1 MSELDVHVKYDA
13 LNALYDLFNG
23 INSNVFDLYKDDW
36 QRELDMFRRNIEQIQ
51 SPLHIVS
58 MLMVWLVIY
67 PNDEAVVRTF
77 IDQHHLKGKLYG
89 GLVRLLSS
97 KNHKIRP
104 CIDDRSHKFLY
115 HTIDMQYM
123 ECRHLEYSYKFLFSL
138 VDILHD
144 IDIDKYINLL
154 GKDNTYWLVFH
165 HIIKYE
171 NRHIDT
177 LLCSTDFVTASIA
190 FYSLTQYLSSLITKY
205 NNKRLEHQN
214 LEIDSLSG
222 DNLSQD
228 EIKEKI
234 GQQHQDICSRL
245 TMEKVPHLCE
255 LLMYHVLEI
264 NQVLRINPVD
274 PVTDQLLLND
284 TLIQLLFSNSSLE
297 NMKENWKQAICSAKE
312 LLVFFGTLQVARL
325 SLDELDKYYR
335 LGIQILTDLI
345 KNRSIVLTENSS
357 DKLSV
362 FDYEYMKFVIGKL
375 SNNLRIEL
383 KITLLHYRDSLYAS
397 PLDRLVRY
405 SLYLQDTPKFETIQK
420 LLKIL

>member
-1 MSELDVHVKYDA
+1 MSELNVHVKYDA

-36 QRELDMFRRNIEQIQ
+36 QQKLDMFRGNIEQIQ
-51 SPLHIVS
+51 SSLDIVS
-58 MLMVWLVIY
+58 MLMVWLVVN

-97 KNHKIRP
+97 KHYKIRP
-104 CIDDRSHKFLY
+104 CIDDHSHKFLY
-115 HTIDMQYM
+115 QAIDRQYM
-123 ECRHLEYSYKFLFSL
+123 QCHHLEYSYKFLFIL

-165 HIIKYE
+165 HIIKYR
-171 NRHIDT
+171 NSYIDT
-177 LLCSTDFVTASIA
+177 LLYSTDFVTASIA

-205 NNKRLEHQN
+205 NNKRLENQN
-214 LEIDSLSG
+214 LEIHSLSG

-228 EIKEKI
+228 EIKERV
-234 GQQHQDICSRL
+234 GHQYQDICSKL

-264 NQVLRINPVD
+264 NRVCH
-274 PVTDQLLLND
+274 VTGQLLLND

-297 NMKENWKQAICSAKE
+297 NMKENWKQAICGAKE
-312 LLVFFGTLQVARL
+312 LLIFFGTLQVARL

-357 DKLSV
+357 DTFSV
-362 FDYEYMKFVIGKL
+362 FDYEYMKIVVGML

-383 KITLLHYRDSLYAS
+383 KTILLNYRDSLYAS

-405 SLYLQDTPKFETIQK
+405 SLYLQDSPKFETIQN

>member
-36 QRELDMFRRNIEQIQ
+36 QQELAMFRGNIEQIQ
-51 SPLHIVS
+51 SSLDIVS

-67 PNDEAVVRTF
+67 PNDEAVVRNF

-97 KNHKIRP
+97 KHHKIRP
-104 CIDDRSHKFLY
+104 CIDDHSHKFLY
-115 HTIDMQYM
+115 HIIDMQYM
-123 ECRHLEYSYKFLFSL
+123 ECHHLEYSYKFLFIL

-165 HIIKYE
+165 HIIKYG
-171 NRHIDT
+171 NRHIDI

-214 LEIDSLSG
+214 LEIHSLSG

-234 GQQHQDICSRL
+234 GHQYQVICARL
-245 TMEKVPHLCE
+245 QLKKAPHLCE

-264 NQVLRINPVD
+264 NRVCH
-274 PVTDQLLLND
+274 VTGQLLLND

-297 NMKENWKQAICSAKE
+297 NMKENWKQAICGAKE
-312 LLVFFGTLQVARL
+312 LLIFFGTLQVARL

-345 KNRSIVLTENSS
+345 KKRSILLVENSS
-357 DKLSV
+357 DRFSV
-362 FDYEYMKFVIGKL
+362 FDYEYMKIVIGML

-383 KITLLHYRDSLYAS
+383 KTILLHYKDSLYAS

>member
-1 MSELDVHVKYDA
+1 MSELNVHVKYDA

-23 INSNVFDLYKDDW
+23 INSNVFDLYKDYW
-36 QRELDMFRRNIEQIQ
+36 QRELDMFRGNVKKIK
-51 SPLHIVS
+51 SPLDNVS

-67 PNDEAVVRTF
+67 PNDEAVVRNF

-104 CIDDRSHKFLY
+104 CIDGRSHNFMY
-115 HTIDMQYM
+115 HTIDMQYR
-123 ECRHLEYSYKFLFSL
+123 ECRHLEYSYKFLFIL

-165 HIIKYE
+165 HIIKYR
-171 NRHIDT
+171 NSHIDT

-214 LEIDSLSG
+214 LEIHSLSG

-297 NMKENWKQAICSAKE
+297 NMKENWKQAICGAKE
-312 LLVFFGTLQVARL
+312 LLIFFGTLQVARL

-345 KNRSIVLTENSS
+345 KKRSILLIENRSDTF
-357 DKLSV
+357 SV
-362 FDYEYMKFVIGKL
+362 FDYEYMKIVIGML
-375 SNNLRIEL
+375 SNNLRLEL
-383 KITLLHYRDSLYAS
+383 KKILLNYRDSLYAS

-405 SLYLQDTPKFETIQK
+405 SLYLQDTPKFKTIQN

>member
-1 MSELDVHVKYDA
+1 MSELDVHVEFDA

-23 INSNVFDLYKDDW
+23 INSNVFDLYKDYW
-36 QRELDMFRRNIEQIQ
+36 QRELDMFRGNIEKIQ
-51 SPLHIVS
+51 SPLDIVS

-67 PNDEAVVRTF
+67 PNDEVVVRNF
-77 IDQHHLKGKLYG
+77 IDQYNLKGKLYG

-97 KNHKIRP
+97 KNHKIKP
-104 CIDDRSHKFLY
+104 CIADHSHKFIN
-115 HTIDMQYM
+115 HTIDRQYV
-123 ECRHLEYSYKFLFSL
+123 ECHHLEYSYKFLFIL

-214 LEIDSLSG
+214 LEIHSLSG
-222 DNLSQD
+222 NNLSQD
-228 EIKEKI
+228 KIKEKI
-234 GQQHQDICSRL
+234 ERLYQAICFRL
-245 TMEKVPHLCE
+245 QLKKAPCLCE

-264 NQVLRINPVD
+264 NRGYH
-274 PVTDQLLLND
+274 VTGQLLLNY

-297 NMKENWKQAICSAKE
+297 NMKENWKQAICGAKE
-312 LLVFFGTLQVARL
+312 LLIFFGTLQVARL

-357 DKLSV
+357 DTFSV
-362 FDYEYMKFVIGKL
+362 FDYEYMKIVVGML

-383 KITLLHYRDSLYAS
+383 KTILLHYRDSLYAS
-397 PLDRLVRY
+397 PLDRLVRH
-405 SLYLQDTPKFETIQK
+405 SLYIRDIFQYKTIQK
-420 LLKIL
+420 LLKFI

>member
-1 MSELDVHVKYDA
+1 MSELDVRTKYDA

-36 QRELDMFRRNIEQIQ
+36 QQKLDVFRGNIEQIQ
-51 SPLHIVS
+51 SPLDIVS
-58 MLMVWLVIY
+58 MLMVWLVIN
-67 PNDEAVVRTF
+67 PNDEAVVRNF

-97 KNHKIRP
+97 KNHKISP
-104 CIDDRSHKFLY
+104 CIDGRSHNFMY

-123 ECRHLEYSYKFLFSL
+123 ECRHLEYSYKFLFIL

-165 HIIKYE
+165 HIIKYR
-171 NRHIDT
+171 NSHIDT

-205 NNKRLEHQN
+205 NNKRLENQN
-214 LEIDSLSG
+214 SEIHSLSG

-228 EIKEKI
+228 EIKAKI
-234 GQQHQDICSRL
+234 GQQHQVICSRL

-264 NQVLRINPVD
+264 NQVLRINPVE

-297 NMKENWKQAICSAKE
+297 NMKENWKQAICGAKE
-312 LLVFFGTLQVARL
+312 LLVFFGTLQAARL

-345 KNRSIVLTENSS
+345 KKRSILLIENSS
-357 DKLSV
+357 DIHSV
-362 FDYEYMKFVIGKL
+362 FDYEYMKIVIGML

-383 KITLLHYRDSLYAS
+383 KTILLRYKDSLYTS

-405 SLYLQDTPKFETIQK
+405 SLYLQDTPKFETIQN

>member
-1 MSELDVHVKYDA
+1 MSELNVHVKYDA
-13 LNALYDLFNG
+13 LNTLNDLFNG
-23 INSNVFDLYKDDW
+23 INSNVFDLYKDYW

-51 SPLHIVS
+51 SPLYIVS

-97 KNHKIRP
+97 KHHKIRP

-165 HIIKYE
+165 HIIKYG

-214 LEIDSLSG
+214 LEIHSLSE
-222 DNLSQD
+222 DSVSQD

-234 GQQHQDICSRL
+234 ERLYQAICARL
-245 TMEKVPHLCE
+245 QLKKAPHLCE

-264 NQVLRINPVD
+264 NQVLRINPLY
-274 PVTDQLLLND
+274 PITSQLLLND

-297 NMKENWKQAICSAKE
+297 TMKENWKQAICGAKE
-312 LLVFFGTLQVARL
+312 LLVFFGTLQAARL

-345 KNRSIVLTENSS
+345 KKRSILLIENSS
-357 DKLSV
+357 DIFSV
-362 FDYEYMKFVIGKL
+362 FDYKYMKIVIGML
-375 SNNLRIEL
+375 SNNLRREL
-383 KITLLHYRDSLYAS
+383 KTILLHYRDSLYAS

-405 SLYLQDTPKFETIQK
+405 SLYLQDIPKFETIQN

>member
-1 MSELDVHVKYDA
+1 MSELDVRTKYDA
-13 LNALYDLFNG
+13 LNALYDLFNR
-23 INSNVFDLYKDDW
+23 INSNVFDLYKDYW
-36 QRELDMFRRNIEQIQ
+36 QRKLDKFRGNIEQIQ
-51 SPLHIVS
+51 SPLDIVS
-58 MLMVWLVIY
+58 MLMVWLVIN
-67 PNDEAVVRTF
+67 PNDEAVVRNF

-97 KNHKIRP
+97 KNHKIKP
-104 CIDDRSHKFLY
+104 CIDDSSHKFLY

-123 ECRHLEYSYKFLFSL
+123 ECHHLEYSYKFLFIL

-165 HIIKYE
+165 HIIKYG

-177 LLCSTDFVTASIA
+177 LLCSTDFVTASIG

-205 NNKRLEHQN
+205 NNKRLENQT
-214 LEIDSLSG
+214 LEIHRLSG

-234 GQQHQDICSRL
+234 ERLYQAICARL
-245 TMEKVPHLCE
+245 QLKKVPHLCE

-264 NQVLRINPVD
+264 NQVLRINPLY
-274 PVTDQLLLND
+274 PITSQLLLND

-297 NMKENWKQAICSAKE
+297 NMKENWTQAICGAKE
-312 LLVFFGTLQVARL
+312 LLIFFGTLQVARL

-357 DKLSV
+357 DTFSV
-362 FDYEYMKFVIGKL
+362 FDYEYMKIVIGML
-375 SNNLRIEL
+375 SNNLRLEL
-383 KITLLHYRDSLYAS
+383 KTILLNYRDSLYAS

>member
-1 MSELDVHVKYDA
+1 MSELNVHVKYDA

-36 QRELDMFRRNIEQIQ
+36 QQKLDMFRGNIEQIQ
-51 SPLHIVS
+51 SSLDIVS
-58 MLMVWLVIY
+58 MLMVWLVVN

-97 KNHKIRP
+97 KHYKIRP
-104 CIDDRSHKFLY
+104 CIDDHSHKFLY
-115 HTIDMQYM
+115 QAIDRQYM
-123 ECRHLEYSYKFLFSL
+123 QCHHLEYSYKFLFIL

-165 HIIKYE
+165 HIIKYR
-171 NRHIDT
+171 NSYIDT

-205 NNKRLEHQN
+205 NNKRLENQN
-214 LEIDSLSG
+214 LEIHSLSG

-228 EIKEKI
+228 EIKERI
-234 GQQHQDICSRL
+234 GHQYQDICSKL

-264 NQVLRINPVD
+264 NRVCH
-274 PVTDQLLLND
+274 VTGQLLLND

-297 NMKENWKQAICSAKE
+297 NMKENWKQAICGAKE
-312 LLVFFGTLQVARL
+312 LLVFFGILQVARL

-345 KNRSIVLTENSS
+345 KKRSILLVENSS
-357 DKLSV
+357 DRFSV
-362 FDYEYMKFVIGKL
+362 FDYEYMKIVIGML

-383 KITLLHYRDSLYAS
+383 KTILLNYRDSLYAS

-405 SLYLQDTPKFETIQK
+405 SLYLQDTPKFETIQN

>member
-1 MSELDVHVKYDA
+1 MSELDVHVEFDA

-23 INSNVFDLYKDDW
+23 INSNVFDLYKDYW
-36 QRELDMFRRNIEQIQ
+36 QQELDIFRGNIEQNQ
-51 SPLHIVS
+51 LPLDIVS

-67 PNDEAVVRTF
+67 PNDEVVVRNF
-77 IDQHHLKGKLYG
+77 IDQYNLKGKLYG

-97 KNHKIRP
+97 KNHKIKP
-104 CIDDRSHKFLY
+104 CIADHSHKFIN
-115 HTIDMQYM
+115 HTIDRQYV
-123 ECRHLEYSYKFLFSL
+123 ECHHLEYSYKFLFIL

-214 LEIDSLSG
+214 LEIHSLSG
-222 DNLSQD
+222 NNLSQD
-228 EIKEKI
+228 KIKEKI
-234 GQQHQDICSRL
+234 ERLYQAICFRL
-245 TMEKVPHLCE
+245 QLKKAPCLCE

-264 NQVLRINPVD
+264 NRGYH
-274 PVTDQLLLND
+274 VTGQLLLNY

-297 NMKENWKQAICSAKE
+297 NMKENWKQAICGAKE
-312 LLVFFGTLQVARL
+312 LLIFFGTLQVARL

-357 DKLSV
+357 DTFFV
-362 FDYEYMKFVIGKL
+362 FDYEYMKIVVGML

-383 KITLLHYRDSLYAS
+383 KTILLHYRDSLYAS
-397 PLDRLVRY
+397 PLDRLIRY
-405 SLYLQDTPKFETIQK
+405 SLYLQDTPKFETIQN

>member
-1 MSELDVHVKYDA
+1 MSELNVHVKYDA

-23 INSNVFDLYKDDW
+23 IHSNVFDLYKDDW
-36 QRELDMFRRNIEQIQ
+36 QQELDMFRGNIEQIQ
-51 SPLHIVS
+51 SPLDIVS
-58 MLMVWLVIY
+58 MLMVWLVIN
-67 PNDEAVVRTF
+67 PNDEAIVRNF

-97 KNHKIRP
+97 KHHKIRP

-123 ECRHLEYSYKFLFSL
+123 ECHHLEYSYKFLFSL
-138 VDILHD
+138 VDILYD

-165 HIIKYE
+165 HIIKYG
-171 NRHIDT
+171 NRHIDI
-177 LLCSTDFVTASIA
+177 LLCSIDFVTASIA

-205 NNKRLEHQN
+205 NNKRLENQT
-214 LEIDSLSG
+214 LEIHSLSG
-222 DNLSQD
+222 DSVSQD

-234 GQQHQDICSRL
+234 GQQHQVICSRL

-264 NQVLRINPVD
+264 NQVLRINPLY
-274 PVTDQLLLND
+274 PITSQLLLND

-297 NMKENWKQAICSAKE
+297 TMKENWKQAICGAKE
-312 LLVFFGTLQVARL
+312 LLIFFGTVQVARL

-335 LGIQILTDLI
+335 LWIQILAELI
-345 KNRSIVLTENSS
+345 KNGRILLIENSS
-357 DKLSV
+357 DTFSV
-362 FDYEYMKFVIGKL
+362 FDYRYIKIVIGKFP
-375 SNNLRIEL
+375 NNLRIEL
-383 KITLLHYRDSLYAS
+383 KTILLHYRDSLYAS

-405 SLYLQDTPKFETIQK
+405 SLYLQDSPKFETIQN

>member
-36 QRELDMFRRNIEQIQ
+36 QQELDIFRGNIEQIQ
-51 SPLHIVS
+51 SPLDIVS
-58 MLMVWLVIY
+58 MLMVWLVIN
-67 PNDEAVVRTF
+67 PNDEAVVRNF
-77 IDQHHLKGKLYG
+77 IDQYHLKGKLYG

-97 KNHKIRP
+97 KHHKIRP
-104 CIDDRSHKFLY
+104 CIDDHSHKFLY
-115 HTIDMQYM
+115 YTIDMQYM

-214 LEIDSLSG
+214 LEIHSLSG

-357 DKLSV
+357 DTFSV
-362 FDYEYMKFVIGKL
+362 FDYEYMKIVIGML

-383 KITLLHYRDSLYAS
+383 KTILLNYRDSLYAS

-405 SLYLQDTPKFETIQK
+405 SLYLQDSPKFETIQN

>member
-1 MSELDVHVKYDA
+1 MSELNVHVKYDA

-36 QRELDMFRRNIEQIQ
+36 QQKLDMFRGNIEQIQ
-51 SPLHIVS
+51 SSLDIVS
-58 MLMVWLVIY
+58 MLMVWLVVN

-97 KNHKIRP
+97 KHYKIRP
-104 CIDDRSHKFLY
+104 CIDDHSHKFLY
-115 HTIDMQYM
+115 QAIDRQYM
-123 ECRHLEYSYKFLFSL
+123 QCHHLEYSYKFLFIL

-165 HIIKYE
+165 HIIKYR
-171 NRHIDT
+171 NSYIDT

-205 NNKRLEHQN
+205 NNKRLENQN
-214 LEIDSLSG
+214 LEIHSLSG

-228 EIKEKI
+228 EIKERV
-234 GQQHQDICSRL
+234 GHQYQDICSKL

-255 LLMYHVLEI
+255 LLMYHVLEL
-264 NQVLRINPVD
+264 NRVCH
-274 PVTDQLLLND
+274 VTGQLLLND

-297 NMKENWKQAICSAKE
+297 NMKENWKQAICGAKE
-312 LLVFFGTLQVARL
+312 LLIFFGTLQVARL

-357 DKLSV
+357 DTFSV
-362 FDYEYMKFVIGKL
+362 FDYEYMKIVVGML

-383 KITLLHYRDSLYAS
+383 KTILLHYRDSLYAS
-397 PLDRLVRY
+397 PLDRLIRY
-405 SLYLQDTPKFETIQK
+405 SLYLQDTPKFETIQN

>member
-1 MSELDVHVKYDA
+1 MSELNVHVKYDA

-36 QRELDMFRRNIEQIQ
+36 QQKLDMFRGNIEQIQ
-51 SPLHIVS
+51 SSLDIVS
-58 MLMVWLVIY
+58 MLMVWLVVN

-97 KNHKIRP
+97 KHYKIRP
-104 CIDDRSHKFLY
+104 CIDDHSHKFLY
-115 HTIDMQYM
+115 QAIDRQYM
-123 ECRHLEYSYKFLFSL
+123 QCHHLEYSYKFLFIL

-165 HIIKYE
+165 HIIKYR
-171 NRHIDT
+171 NSYIDT

-205 NNKRLEHQN
+205 NNKRLENQN
-214 LEIDSLSG
+214 LEIHSLSG

-228 EIKEKI
+228 EIKERI
-234 GQQHQDICSRL
+234 GHQYQDICSKL

-264 NQVLRINPVD
+264 NRVCH
-274 PVTDQLLLND
+274 VTGQLLLND

-297 NMKENWKQAICSAKE
+297 NMKENWKQAICGAKE
-312 LLVFFGTLQVARL
+312 LLVFFGILQVARL

-345 KNRSIVLTENSS
+345 KKRSILLVENSS
-357 DKLSV
+357 DTFSV
-362 FDYEYMKFVIGKL
+362 FDYEYMKIVIGML

-383 KITLLHYRDSLYAS
+383 KTILLPYKDSLYAS

>member
-23 INSNVFDLYKDDW
+23 INSNVFDLYKDYW
-36 QRELDMFRRNIEQIQ
+36 QQELDIFRGNIEQIQ
-51 SPLHIVS
+51 SPLDIVS

-67 PNDEAVVRTF
+67 PNDEVIVRNF

-97 KNHKIRP
+97 KHHKIRP
-104 CIDDRSHKFLY
+104 CIDDHSHKFLY

-123 ECRHLEYSYKFLFSL
+123 ECRHLEYSYKFLFIL

-165 HIIKYE
+165 HIIKYG

-214 LEIDSLSG
+214 LEIHSLSG

-264 NQVLRINPVD
+264 NRVYH
-274 PVTDQLLLND
+274 VTGQLLLND

-297 NMKENWKQAICSAKE
+297 NMKENWKQAIGGAKE
-312 LLVFFGTLQVARL
+312 LLIFFGTLQVARL

-335 LGIQILTDLI
+335 LGIQILADLI
-345 KNRSIVLTENSS
+345 KNGRILLIKNSRDTFSVL
-357 DKLSV
+357 
-362 FDYEYMKFVIGKL
+362 DYKYMKIVIGML
-375 SNNLRIEL
+375 SNNLKIEFKTIL
-383 KITLLHYRDSLYAS
+383 IHYRDSLYAS

-405 SLYLQDTPKFETIQK
+405 SLYLQDISKFETIQN

>member
-1 MSELDVHVKYDA
+1 MSELNVHVKYDT
-13 LNALYDLFNG
+13 LSALYDLFNG
-23 INSNVFDLYKDDW
+23 INSNVFDLYKDYW
-36 QRELDMFRRNIEQIQ
+36 QQELDIFRGNIEQNQ
-51 SPLHIVS
+51 LPLDIVS

-97 KNHKIRP
+97 KHHKIRP
-104 CIDDRSHKFLY
+104 CIDDHSHKFLY
-115 HTIDMQYM
+115 QAIDMQYR
-123 ECRHLEYSYKFLFSL
+123 ECHHLEYSYKFLFIL

-214 LEIDSLSG
+214 LEIHSLSG
-222 DNLSQD
+222 NNLSQD
-228 EIKEKI
+228 KIKEKI
-234 GQQHQDICSRL
+234 ERLYQAICFRL
-245 TMEKVPHLCE
+245 QLKKAPCLCE

-264 NQVLRINPVD
+264 NRGYH
-274 PVTDQLLLND
+274 VTGQLLLNY

-297 NMKENWKQAICSAKE
+297 NMKENWKQAICGAKE
-312 LLVFFGTLQVARL
+312 LLIYFRILQVARL
-325 SLDELDKYYR
+325 SLDVLDKYYR
-335 LGIQILTDLI
+335 LGIQILADLI
-345 KNRSIVLTENSS
+345 KNRSILLIENSS
-357 DKLSV
+357 DKLFV
-362 FDYEYMKFVIGKL
+362 FDYEYMKIVIGML

-383 KITLLHYRDSLYAS
+383 KTILLHYRDSLYAS
-397 PLDRLVRY
+397 PLDRLIRY
-405 SLYLQDTPKFETIQK
+405 SLYLQDTPKFETIQN

>member
-1 MSELDVHVKYDA
+1 MSELNVHVKYDA

-36 QRELDMFRRNIEQIQ
+36 QQKLDMFRGNIEQIQ
-51 SPLHIVS
+51 SSLDIAS
-58 MLMVWLVIY
+58 MLMVWLVVN

-97 KNHKIRP
+97 KHYKIRP
-104 CIDDRSHKFLY
+104 CIDDHSHKFLY
-115 HTIDMQYM
+115 QAIDRQYM
-123 ECRHLEYSYKFLFSL
+123 QCHHLEYSYKFLFIL

-165 HIIKYE
+165 HIIKYR
-171 NRHIDT
+171 NSYIDT

-205 NNKRLEHQN
+205 NNKRLENQN
-214 LEIDSLSG
+214 LEIHSLSG
-222 DNLSQD
+222 DNLSLD
-228 EIKEKI
+228 EIEEKI
-234 GQQHQDICSRL
+234 ERLYQAICDRL
-245 TMEKVPHLCE
+245 QLKKGPHLCE

-264 NQVLRINPVD
+264 NRVCH
-274 PVTDQLLLND
+274 VTGQLLLND

-297 NMKENWKQAICSAKE
+297 NMKENWKQAICGAKE
-312 LLVFFGTLQVARL
+312 LLIFFETLQVARL
-325 SLDELDKYYR
+325 ALDELNKYYR

-345 KNRSIVLTENSS
+345 KNGSLLLIGNSS
-357 DKLSV
+357 VKRSV
-362 FDYEYMKFVIGKL
+362 SDYEYIKVVIGML
-375 SNNLRIEL
+375 SDSLKIEL
-383 KITLLHYRDSLYAS
+383 KTILITYRDSLYVS
-397 PLDRLVRY
+397 SLDLLVRN
-405 SLYLQDTPKFETIQK
+405 SLYIRDVSRYETIQN
-420 LLKIL
+420 LLKFI

>member
-1 MSELDVHVKYDA
+1 MSELNVHVKYDA

-36 QRELDMFRRNIEQIQ
+36 QQKLDMFRGNIEQIQ
-51 SPLHIVS
+51 SSLDIVS
-58 MLMVWLVIY
+58 MLMVWLVVN

-97 KNHKIRP
+97 KHYKIRP
-104 CIDDRSHKFLY
+104 CIDDHSHKFLY
-115 HTIDMQYM
+115 QVIDRQYM
-123 ECRHLEYSYKFLFSL
+123 QCHHLEYSYKFLFIL

-165 HIIKYE
+165 HIIKYR
-171 NRHIDT
+171 NSYIDT

-205 NNKRLEHQN
+205 NNKRLENQN
-214 LEIDSLSG
+214 LEIHSLSG
-222 DNLSQD
+222 DNLSLD
-228 EIKEKI
+228 EIEEKI
-234 GQQHQDICSRL
+234 ERLYQAICDRL
-245 TMEKVPHLCE
+245 QLKKGPHLCE

-264 NQVLRINPVD
+264 NRVCH
-274 PVTDQLLLND
+274 VTGQLLLND

-297 NMKENWKQAICSAKE
+297 NMKENWKQAICGAKE
-312 LLVFFGTLQVARL
+312 LLIFFETLQVARL
-325 SLDELDKYYR
+325 ALDELNKYYR

-345 KNRSIVLTENSS
+345 KNGSLLLIGNSS
-357 DKLSV
+357 VKRSV
-362 FDYEYMKFVIGKL
+362 SDYEYIKVVIGML
-375 SNNLRIEL
+375 SDSLKIEL
-383 KITLLHYRDSLYAS
+383 KTILITYRDSLYVS
-397 PLDRLVRY
+397 SLDLLVRN
-405 SLYLQDTPKFETIQK
+405 SLYIRDVSRYETIQN
-420 LLKIL
+420 LLKFI

>member
-1 MSELDVHVKYDA
+1 MSELNVHVKYDA

-36 QRELDMFRRNIEQIQ
+36 QQKLDMFRGNIEQIQ
-51 SPLHIVS
+51 SSLDIVS
-58 MLMVWLVIY
+58 MLMVWLVVN

-97 KNHKIRP
+97 KHYKIRP
-104 CIDDRSHKFLY
+104 CIDDHSHKFLY
-115 HTIDMQYM
+115 QAIDRQYM
-123 ECRHLEYSYKFLFSL
+123 QCHHLEYSYKFLFIL

-165 HIIKYE
+165 HIIKYR
-171 NRHIDT
+171 NSYIDT

-205 NNKRLEHQN
+205 NNKRLENQN
-214 LEIDSLSG
+214 LEIHSLSG

-228 EIKEKI
+228 EIKERI
-234 GQQHQDICSRL
+234 GHQYQDICSKL

-264 NQVLRINPVD
+264 NRVCH
-274 PVTDQLLLND
+274 VTGQLLLND

-297 NMKENWKQAICSAKE
+297 TMKENWKQGICGAKE
-312 LLVFFGTLQVARL
+312 LLVFFGTLQAARL

-357 DKLSV
+357 DTFSV
-362 FDYEYMKFVIGKL
+362 FDYEYMKIVIGML

-383 KITLLHYRDSLYAS
+383 KTILLNYRDSLYAS

-405 SLYLQDTPKFETIQK
+405 SLYLQDSPKFETIQN

>member
-36 QRELDMFRRNIEQIQ
+36 QQELDIFCGNIEQIQ
-51 SPLHIVS
+51 SPLDIVS
-58 MLMVWLVIY
+58 MLMVWLVIN
-67 PNDEAVVRTF
+67 PNDEAVVRNF
-77 IDQHHLKGKLYG
+77 IDQYHLKGKLYG
-89 GLVRLLSS
+89 GLVCLLSS

-104 CIDDRSHKFLY
+104 CIDDRSHNFMY
-115 HTIDMQYM
+115 HIIDMQYR
-123 ECRHLEYSYKFLFSL
+123 ECHHLEYSYKFLFSL

-165 HIIKYE
+165 HIIKYG

-190 FYSLTQYLSSLITKY
+190 FYSLTQYLNGLIIRY
-205 NNKRLEHQN
+205 NNKRLENQN
-214 LEIDSLSG
+214 LVIHSLSG
-222 DNLSQD
+222 DSVSQD
-228 EIKEKI
+228 EIKKKI
-234 GQQHQDICSRL
+234 ERLYQAICARL
-245 TMEKVPHLCE
+245 QLKKVPHLCE

-264 NQVLRINPVD
+264 NRVYH
-274 PVTDQLLLND
+274 VTGQLLLND

-297 NMKENWKQAICSAKE
+297 NMKEKGKQARCGAKE
-312 LLVFFGTLQVARL
+312 LLIFFGTLQVARL

-345 KNRSIVLTENSS
+345 KKRSILLIENRSDTF
-357 DKLSV
+357 SV
-362 FDYEYMKFVIGKL
+362 FDYEYMKIVIGML

-383 KITLLHYRDSLYAS
+383 KIILLHYRDSLYAS

-405 SLYLQDTPKFETIQK
+405 SLYLQDTPKFETIQN

>member
-1 MSELDVHVKYDA
+1 MSELNVHVKYDA

-23 INSNVFDLYKDDW
+23 INSNVFDLYKDNW
-36 QRELDMFRRNIEQIQ
+36 QQKLDMFRGNIEQIQ
-51 SPLHIVS
+51 SSLDIVS
-58 MLMVWLVIY
+58 MLMVWLVVN

-97 KNHKIRP
+97 KYYKIRS
-104 CIDDRSHKFLY
+104 CIDGHSHKFLY
-115 HTIDMQYM
+115 QAIDRQYM
-123 ECRHLEYSYKFLFSL
+123 QCHHLEYSYKFLFIL

-165 HIIKYE
+165 HIIKYR
-171 NRHIDT
+171 NSYIDT
-177 LLCSTDFVTASIA
+177 LLCSTDFVTANIA

-205 NNKRLEHQN
+205 NNKRLENQH
-214 LEIDSLSG
+214 LEIHSLSG

-228 EIKEKI
+228 EIKERI
-234 GQQHQDICSRL
+234 GHQYQDICSKL

-255 LLMYHVLEI
+255 LLMYHVLEL
-264 NQVLRINPVD
+264 NRGCH
-274 PVTDQLLLND
+274 VTGQLLLND

-297 NMKENWKQAICSAKE
+297 NMKENWKQAICGAKE
-312 LLVFFGTLQVARL
+312 LLIFFGTLQVARL

-345 KNRSIVLTENSS
+345 KKSSILLIENSR
-357 DKLSV
+357 DRFSV
-362 FDYEYMKFVIGKL
+362 FDYEYMKIVIGML

-383 KITLLHYRDSLYAS
+383 KTILLHYKNSLYAS

-405 SLYLQDTPKFETIQK
+405 SLYLQDTPKFETIQN

>member
-36 QRELDMFRRNIEQIQ
+36 QQELAMFRGNIEQIQ
-51 SPLHIVS
+51 SPLDIVS

-97 KNHKIRP
+97 KHHKIRP
-104 CIDDRSHKFLY
+104 CIDDHSHKFLY
-115 HTIDMQYM
+115 QAIDMQYR
-123 ECRHLEYSYKFLFSL
+123 ECHHLEYSYKFLFIL

-154 GKDNTYWLVFH
+154 EKDNTYWLVFH

-190 FYSLTQYLSSLITKY
+190 FYSLTQYLSSLITSY
-205 NNKRLEHQN
+205 NNKRLENQN
-214 LEIDSLSG
+214 LVIHSLPE

-228 EIKEKI
+228 KIKEKI
-234 GQQHQDICSRL
+234 EHQYQVICSRP
-245 TMEKVPHLCE
+245 MEKVLHLCE
-255 LLMYHVLEI
+255 LLMYYVLEI
-264 NQVLRINPVD
+264 NQVLRINPVY

-284 TLIQLLFSNSSLE
+284 TLIQLLFSHSSLE
-297 NMKENWKQAICSAKE
+297 NMKENWKQAICGAKE
-312 LLVFFGTLQVARL
+312 LLIFFGTLQVARL

-357 DKLSV
+357 DTFSV
-362 FDYEYMKFVIGKL
+362 FDYEYMKIVIGML

-383 KITLLHYRDSLYAS
+383 KTILLNYRDSLYAS

-405 SLYLQDTPKFETIQK
+405 SLYLQDTPKFEIIQK

>member
-1 MSELDVHVKYDA
+1 MSELNVHVKYDA

-36 QRELDMFRRNIEQIQ
+36 QQKLDMFRGNIGQIQ
-51 SPLHIVS
+51 SSLDIVS
-58 MLMVWLVIY
+58 MLMVWLVVN

-97 KNHKIRP
+97 KHYKIRP
-104 CIDDRSHKFLY
+104 CIDDHSHKFLY
-115 HTIDMQYM
+115 QAIDRQYM
-123 ECRHLEYSYKFLFSL
+123 QCHHLEYSYKFLFIL

-165 HIIKYE
+165 HIIKYR
-171 NRHIDT
+171 NSYIDT

-205 NNKRLEHQN
+205 NNKRLENQN
-214 LEIDSLSG
+214 LEIHSLSG

-228 EIKEKI
+228 EIKERV
-234 GQQHQDICSRL
+234 GHQYQDICSKL

-264 NQVLRINPVD
+264 NRVCH
-274 PVTDQLLLND
+274 VTGQLLLND

-297 NMKENWKQAICSAKE
+297 NMKENWKQAICGAKE
-312 LLVFFGTLQVARL
+312 LLIFFGTLQVARL

-357 DKLSV
+357 DTFSV
-362 FDYEYMKFVIGKL
+362 FDYEYMKIVVGML

-383 KITLLHYRDSLYAS
+383 KTILLNYRDSLYAS

-405 SLYLQDTPKFETIQK
+405 SLYLQDSPKFETIQN

>member
-1 MSELDVHVKYDA
+1 MSELNVHVKYDA

-23 INSNVFDLYKDDW
+23 INSNVFDLYKDYW
-36 QRELDMFRRNIEQIQ
+36 QQELDIFRGNIEQIQ
-51 SPLHIVS
+51 SPLDIVS

-97 KNHKIRP
+97 KHHKIRP

-123 ECRHLEYSYKFLFSL
+123 ECRHLGYSYKFLFSL

-165 HIIKYE
+165 HIIKYK

-214 LEIDSLSG
+214 LVIHSLSG

-234 GQQHQDICSRL
+234 GHQYQVICSKL

-264 NQVLRINPVD
+264 NRVCH
-274 PVTDQLLLND
+274 VTGQLLLND

-297 NMKENWKQAICSAKE
+297 NMKENWKQAICGAKE
-312 LLVFFGTLQVARL
+312 LLIFFGTLQVARL

-345 KNRSIVLTENSS
+345 KNRSIVFTENSS
-357 DKLSV
+357 DTFSV
-362 FDYEYMKFVIGKL
+362 FDYDYIKIVIGML

-383 KITLLHYRDSLYAS
+383 KTILLHYRDSLYAS

>member
-1 MSELDVHVKYDA
+1 MSELNVHVKYDA

-36 QRELDMFRRNIEQIQ
+36 QQKLDMFRGNIEQIQ
-51 SPLHIVS
+51 SSLDIVS
-58 MLMVWLVIY
+58 MLMVWLVVN

-97 KNHKIRP
+97 KHYKIRP
-104 CIDDRSHKFLY
+104 CIDDHSHKFLY
-115 HTIDMQYM
+115 QAIDMQYR
-123 ECRHLEYSYKFLFSL
+123 ECHHLEYSYKFLFIL

-214 LEIDSLSG
+214 LEIHSLSG
-222 DNLSQD
+222 NNLSQD
-228 EIKEKI
+228 KIKEKI
-234 GQQHQDICSRL
+234 ERLYQAICFRL
-245 TMEKVPHLCE
+245 QLKKAPCLCE

-264 NQVLRINPVD
+264 NRGYH
-274 PVTDQLLLND
+274 VTGQLLLND

-297 NMKENWKQAICSAKE
+297 NMKENWKQAICGAKE
-312 LLVFFGTLQVARL
+312 LLIFFGTLQVARL

-357 DKLSV
+357 DTFSV
-362 FDYEYMKFVIGKL
+362 FDYEYMKIVVGML

-383 KITLLHYRDSLYAS
+383 KTILLNYRDSLYAS

-405 SLYLQDTPKFETIQK
+405 SLYLQDSPKFETIQN

>member
-1 MSELDVHVKYDA
+1 MSELNVHVKYDA

-36 QRELDMFRRNIEQIQ
+36 QQKLDMFRGNIEQIQ
-51 SPLHIVS
+51 SSQDIVS
-58 MLMVWLVIY
+58 MLMVWLVVN

-97 KNHKIRP
+97 KHYKIRP
-104 CIDDRSHKFLY
+104 CIDDHSHKFLY
-115 HTIDMQYM
+115 QAIDRQYM
-123 ECRHLEYSYKFLFSL
+123 QCHHLEYSYKFLFIL

-165 HIIKYE
+165 HIIKYR
-171 NRHIDT
+171 NSYIDT

-205 NNKRLEHQN
+205 NNKRLENQN
-214 LEIDSLSG
+214 LEIHSLSG

-228 EIKEKI
+228 EIKERV
-234 GQQHQDICSRL
+234 GHQYQDICSKL

-264 NQVLRINPVD
+264 NRVCH
-274 PVTDQLLLND
+274 VTGQLLLND

-297 NMKENWKQAICSAKE
+297 NMKENWKQAICGAKE
-312 LLVFFGTLQVARL
+312 LLIFFGTLQVARL

-357 DKLSV
+357 DTFSV
-362 FDYEYMKFVIGKL
+362 FDYEYMKIVVGML

-383 KITLLHYRDSLYAS
+383 KTILLNYRDSLYAS

-405 SLYLQDTPKFETIQK
+405 SLYLQDSPKFETIQN

>member
-1 MSELDVHVKYDA
+1 MSELNVHVKYDA

-36 QRELDMFRRNIEQIQ
+36 QQKLDMFRGNIEQIQ
-51 SPLHIVS
+51 SSLDIVS
-58 MLMVWLVIY
+58 MLMVWLVVN

-97 KNHKIRP
+97 KHYKIRP
-104 CIDDRSHKFLY
+104 CIDDHSHKFLY
-115 HTIDMQYM
+115 QAIDRQYM
-123 ECRHLEYSYKFLFSL
+123 QCHHLEYSYKFLFIL

-165 HIIKYE
+165 HIIKYR
-171 NRHIDT
+171 NSYIDT

-205 NNKRLEHQN
+205 NNKRLENQN
-214 LEIDSLSG
+214 LEIHSLSG

-228 EIKEKI
+228 EIKERI
-234 GQQHQDICSRL
+234 GHQYQDICSKL

-264 NQVLRINPVD
+264 NRVCH
-274 PVTDQLLLND
+274 VTGQLLLND

-297 NMKENWKQAICSAKE
+297 TMKENWKQGICGAKE
-312 LLVFFGTLQVARL
+312 LLVFFGTLQAARL

-357 DKLSV
+357 DTFSV
-362 FDYEYMKFVIGKL
+362 FDYEYMKIVVGML

-383 KITLLHYRDSLYAS
+383 KTILLHYRDSLYAS
-397 PLDRLVRY
+397 PLDRLIRY
-405 SLYLQDTPKFETIQK
+405 SLYLQDTPKFETIQN

>member
-1 MSELDVHVKYDA
+1 MSELDVHVEFDA

-23 INSNVFDLYKDDW
+23 INSNVFDLYKDYW
-36 QRELDMFRRNIEQIQ
+36 QRELDMFRGNIEKIQ
-51 SPLHIVS
+51 SPLDIVS

-104 CIDDRSHKFLY
+104 CIDDRSHNFMY
-115 HTIDMQYM
+115 HAIDTQYM
-123 ECRHLEYSYKFLFSL
+123 ECRHLEYSYKFLFIL

-144 IDIDKYINLL
+144 IDIDKYIDLL

-165 HIIKYE
+165 HIIKYR
-171 NRHIDT
+171 NSRIDT
-177 LLCSTDFVTASIA
+177 LLCSTSFVTASIA
-190 FYSLTQYLSSLITKY
+190 FYSLTQYLNGLITKY
-205 NNKRLEHQN
+205 NNNIRLQNQN
-214 LEIDSLSG
+214 LVIHSLPGDS
-222 DNLSQD
+222 LSQD

-234 GQQHQDICSRL
+234 ERLYQAICFRL
-245 TMEKVPHLCE
+245 QLKKAPYLCE
-255 LLMYHVLEI
+255 LLMYHVLET
-264 NQVLRINPVD
+264 NRVYH
-274 PVTDQLLLND
+274 VTGQLLLND
-284 TLIQLLFSNSSLE
+284 TLIQSLFSNSSLE
-297 NMKENWKQAICSAKE
+297 NMKENWKQAICGAKE
-312 LLVFFGTLQVARL
+312 LLIFFGTLQVARL

-357 DKLSV
+357 DTFSV
-362 FDYEYMKFVIGKL
+362 FDYEYMKIVVGML

-383 KITLLHYRDSLYAS
+383 KTILLHYRDSLYAS

-405 SLYLQDTPKFETIQK
+405 SLYIRDISRYETIQK
-420 LLKIL
+420 LLEVI

>member
-1 MSELDVHVKYDA
+1 MSELNVHVKYDA
-13 LNALYDLFNG
+13 LNTLNDLFNG
-23 INSNVFDLYKDDW
+23 INSNVFDLYKDYW
-36 QRELDMFRRNIEQIQ
+36 KRELDMFRGNIEQIQ
-51 SPLHIVS
+51 SPLDIVS

-67 PNDEAVVRTF
+67 PNDESVVRTF

-97 KNHKIRP
+97 KHHKIRP
-104 CIDDRSHKFLY
+104 CIDDCSHKFLY

-123 ECRHLEYSYKFLFSL
+123 ECHHLEYSYKFLFIL
-138 VDILHD
+138 VNILHD

-165 HIIKYE
+165 HIIKYG
-171 NRHIDT
+171 NRYIDT

-190 FYSLTQYLSSLITKY
+190 FYSLTQYLNRLITKY
-205 NNKRLEHQN
+205 NDNIRLQNQN
-214 LEIDSLSG
+214 LVRNSLSG
-222 DNLSQD
+222 DSLSQD

-234 GQQHQDICSRL
+234 DRLYQAICSRL
-245 TMEKVPHLCE
+245 QLKKAPCLCE
-255 LLMYHVLEI
+255 LLMHHVLET
-264 NQVLRINPVD
+264 NRVYH
-274 PVTDQLLLND
+274 VTGQLMLND
-284 TLIQLLFSNSSLE
+284 ILIQLLFSSSSLD
-297 NMKENWKQAICSAKE
+297 NMKENWKQAICGAKE
-312 LLVFFGTLQVARL
+312 LLVFFETLQVARL
-325 SLDELDKYYR
+325 SLEELDKYYR

-357 DKLSV
+357 DTFSV
-362 FDYEYMKFVIGKL
+362 FEYEYMKIVIGML

-383 KITLLHYRDSLYAS
+383 KTILLHYRDSLYAS

-405 SLYLQDTPKFETIQK
+405 SLYLQDTPKFETIQN

>member
-1 MSELDVHVKYDA
+1 MSELNVHVKYDA

-36 QRELDMFRRNIEQIQ
+36 QQKLDMFRGNIEQIQ
-51 SPLHIVS
+51 SSLDIVS
-58 MLMVWLVIY
+58 MLMVWLVVN

-97 KNHKIRP
+97 KHHKIRP
-104 CIDDRSHKFLY
+104 CIDDHSHKFLY
-115 HTIDMQYM
+115 QAIDRQYM
-123 ECRHLEYSYKFLFSL
+123 QCHHLEYSYKFLFIL

-205 NNKRLEHQN
+205 NNKRLENQN
-214 LEIDSLSG
+214 LEIHSLSG
-222 DNLSQD
+222 NNLSQD
-228 EIKEKI
+228 KIKEKI
-234 GQQHQDICSRL
+234 ERLYQAICFRL
-245 TMEKVPHLCE
+245 QLKKAPCLCE

-264 NQVLRINPVD
+264 NRGYH
-274 PVTDQLLLND
+274 VTGQLLLNY

-297 NMKENWKQAICSAKE
+297 NMKENWKQAICGAKE
-312 LLVFFGTLQVARL
+312 LLIFFGTLQVARL

-357 DKLSV
+357 DTFSV
-362 FDYEYMKFVIGKL
+362 FDYEYMKIVVGML

-383 KITLLHYRDSLYAS
+383 KTILLNYRDSLYAS

-405 SLYLQDTPKFETIQK
+405 SLYLQDSPKFETIQN